1 MRIFEITFL
10 FAKYESRFHNSKHIE
25 NINFSK
31 SLDPTFITTLGI
43 KTKLQNLNDCKC
55 YKMLCA

>member
-31 SLDPTFITTLGI
+31 KFRSNIYNNFGN
-43 KTKLQNLNDCKC
+43 KN
-55 YKMLCA
+55 